1 MPTAG
6 WSLSSP
12 PARAA
17 HAEPDQAERL
27 RLIIITGL
35 SGAGKSWAIKCFE
48 DLGYY
53 CVDNLPTT
61 LIPTFAELCA
71 HSTRRIARIALGVD
85 IREREYLH
93 SVVEVLGELRAAG
106 YQTEILFLEASE
118 ESLVRRYHETRRR
131 HPVSSGSLLD
141 GIREERK
148 LLANLRELADR
159 VIDTSQI
166 TVHDLRQRLVE
177 LYGDAAPPGLSLNL
191 LSFGYK
197 FGVPYEADLVFDC
210 RFLPNP
216 FFVDSLKAHDGRTA
230 AVRQFVTEQPEGR
243 ELITRL
249 RDFLGFLLPRY
260 QKEGKAYLTVAIG
273 CTGGRHRSVALV
285 EELKDF
291 GAGHGLAV
299 SVTHRDVDRAG

>member
-1 MPTAG
+1 M
-6 WSLSSP
+6 SSP

-17 HAEPDQAERL
+17 HTEPDAGERP

-93 SVVEVLGELRAAG
+93 SVVEVLGELRGAG
-106 YQTEILFLEASE
+106 YFTEILFLEASE
-118 ESLVRRYHETRRR
+118 EALVRRYHETRRR

-177 LYGDAAPPGLSLNL
+177 LYGEAATPGLSLNL

-216 FFVDSLKAHDGRTA
+216 FFVDSLKAQDGRTA

-249 RDFLGFLLPRY
+249 RDFLGYLLPRY

-285 EELKDF
+285 EELQDF
-291 GAGHGLAV
+291 VESHGLPV